1 MEIIKSSVN
10 DESVFKPTAKKVLLS
25 IVLGL
30 VTSSIFCRLPS
41 FVQEYFGMNGE
52 LFLFILWFPVWYA
65 AISAINLINPS
76 YMKDYL
82 VVFLWAS
89 YYAFF
94 EVVYIVYP
102 DIQYFYLVHREWLK
116 ESYNI
121 LPWYICSA
129 TFAFATYLLQEGV
142 KYLKEKK
149 NKMK

>member
-10 DESVFKPTAKKVLLS
+10 DASVFKPTTKKIILS
-25 IVLGL
+25 IVFSL
-30 VTSSIFCRLPS
+30 VCSSIFCRLPS
-41 FVQEYFGMNGE
+41 SAQNYFGMNDE
-52 LFLFILWFPVWYA
+52 LFWFILWLPVCYVFFSG
-65 AISAINLINPS
+65 IYLINPS
-76 YMKDYL
+76 LKDYL
-82 VVFLWAS
+82 VIFLWAS

-116 ESYNI
+116 EYYNI
-121 LPWYICSA
+121 VPWYICSA